1 MRNRRTESTR
11 LEAFSDGV
19 LAFAATLLVVSLE
32 VPDSF
37 DELLDDLSGFGA
49 FALAFGALILLWT
62 VHNAWFRR
70 YGLQDR
76 WTIALNGCLLFVI
89 LFYVFPLKF
98 VAAGITG
105 LLFGIGDYS
114 RMPRTESLDQLSS
127 LFLLYG
133 LGFVLIFTV
142 VSLMYRHAA
151 RRAEVLN
158 LDPSELREAHQLTRH
173 YAILVVVGL
182 LSMLLAW
189 LEIGLE
195 IGLPGW
201 IYVVIGPLCWAHEF
215 WSERRRPLART
226 DSRSPR

>member
-1 MRNRRTESTR
+1 MRNRRTESSR

-19 LAFAATLLVVSLE
+19 FAFAATLLVVSLE

-37 DELLDDLSGFGA
+37 DELLGDLAGFGA

-76 WTIALNGCLLFVI
+76 WTVALNGCLLFVI

-114 RMPRTESLDQLSS
+114 RMPRIESLDQLSS

-133 LGFVLIFTV
+133 LGFVLIFTF

-151 RRAEVLN
+151 RRAGVLN
-158 LDPSELREAHQLTRH
+158 LDTSEVREAHRLTRH

-201 IYVVIGPLCWAHEF
+201 IYVIIGPLCWVHEL
-215 WSERRRPLART
+215 WSERRRTA
-226 DSRSPR
+226 